1 MYQRI
6 ERKTFVR
13 VSMFTIQKDGTDAM
27 TSFKRSFL
35 GLAIYLAIVLILG
48 QKDNVDS
55 PIINF
60 PSYFYLTIMVAL
72 PVTFL
77 LPSLSKVSVY
87 VPILVWTGMYFILLQ
102 SLDRTK
108 STDSTDLSAIVLELI
123 FLGMGVWLTHQMATQ
138 VRLAESLLDALA
150 LETFPS
156 HVPDIE
162 SERPRIK
169 LELTRSRRYQRPLSL
184 LVIKLDADDYTTK
197 KVKSIRNDLME
208 HFTFVQVGQIITEL
222 LRQTD
227 LFLRD
232 QQGCYIILCP
242 ETNMSSVELFAT
254 RISQAIE
261 NKTGLQ
267 VQYGAA
273 SFPDEALTFEDL
285 LRTARTRLA
294 PLPNFTNDAILNK
307 VFKDVG

>member
-1 MYQRI
+1 
-6 ERKTFVR
+6 
-13 VSMFTIQKDGTDAM
+13 M
-27 TSFKRSFL
+27 TSFRRSFL

-77 LPSLSKVSVY
+77 LPSISKVSVY
-87 VPILVWTGMYFILLQ
+87 VPLLAWTGMYFILLQ

-108 STDSTDLSAIVLELI
+108 STDSTGLSAIVLELI
-123 FLGMGVWLTHQMATQ
+123 FLGMGVWLAHQMATQ
-138 VRLAESLLDALA
+138 VSLAESLLDALA

-162 SERPRIK
+162 SERSRIK
-169 LELTRSRRYQRPLSL
+169 VELTRSRRYQRPLSL
-184 LVIKLDADDYTTK
+184 LVIKLDAEDPTTK
-197 KVKSIRNDLME
+197 KVKSIRTDLME
-208 HFTFVQVGQIITEL
+208 HFTFVQVGQVITEL

-232 QQGCYIILCP
+232 QQGCYIILCS
-242 ETNMSSVELFAT
+242 ETNMSSVELFAK

-267 VQYGAA
+267 VQCGAA

-294 PLPNFTNDAILNK
+294 PRTNFTSDAILNN